1 MGGGKERKKWV
12 LQTTHKEGQCLD
24 RSHVSKIILVH
35 PQVNHERERKVYLW
49 LNLKRTA
56 EFLSAQSEGM
66 VL

>member
-1 MGGGKERKKWV
+1 MRWEERKKGV
-12 LQTTHKEGQCLD
+12 LQTTHKEEPCLYS
-24 RSHVSKIILVH
+24 SHVRKIILVL
-35 PQVNHERERKVYLW
+35 PQVNHERKKKAYLW